1 MTFLVR
7 NLPIVNFKRIAV
19 EIFFFSSLEA
29 IIFIT
34 NLVNYTAL
42 NPSFAPRNGA
52 WQRDRS
58 SLVSC
63 VQGGAIGKS
72 FMGRRGIT
80 LSPYLVL
87 AMHKIYDLKRGII

>member
-19 EIFFFSSLEA
+19 EIFFSSLEA

-58 SLVSC
+58 SLVSS
-63 VQGGAIGKS
+63 VQGGEIGKS